1 MDKNVKI
8 FPWNEAFN
16 TGLTEIDE
24 QHKRLVALLND
35 LVNHLAH
42 QLKCPSPDQVFEQL
56 AQYIEYH
63 FVAEEAIWQHYFGND
78 CAYRDHQATHARFI
92 NDITQIKTEL
102 TSLSNTQ
109 VMENVVSY
117 LTNWLA
123 FHIIESDKLMAS
135 VVLAIQQGYSFE
147 NAKQHIYHND
157 KLNDSIKTLIKS
169 ILGLS
174 TEKEYTKMRIIRYLA
189 NCKEDGGM
197 TVTGLQQLA
206 KAAGVDKAEHIHVKK
221 DLVQAIQ
228 LATQEDP
235 CFRYNLSSHCGEEEC
250 IWKEECKKMV
260 AIWGHHLD

>member
-8 FPWNEAFN
+8 FLWNDAFN

-24 QHKRLVALLND
+24 QHKRLVALLNE

-42 QLKCPSPDQVFEQL
+42 QFKSPTPDQVFEQL

-78 CAYRDHQATHARFI
+78 EANRDHQAAHARFI
-92 NDITQIKTEL
+92 HDIINIKADL
-102 TSLSNTQ
+102 NSLSNTQ

-117 LTNWLA
+117 LTHWLA
-123 FHIIESDKLMAS
+123 FHIVESDKLMA
-135 VVLAIQQGYSFE
+135 VAVLAMQRGRSFAA
-147 NAKQHIYHND
+147 AKQQAYGD
-157 KLNDSIKTLIKS
+157 AQLNDSIKALIKS
-169 ILGLS
+169 VLGLHS
-174 TEKEYTKMRIIRYLA
+174 EKEYIKIRIIRYLA

-235 CFRYNLSSHCGEEEC
+235 CFRYNLSSHCGEEGC